1 MVRNESK
8 SRTSATST
16 SALMTPLL
24 VVALLGAGCSLA
36 PMPSCHAFQPL
47 AREAALVP
55 MHSVA
60 NKSMPKVALPS
71 GSPTSTQLFALG
83 RSKRGEQDEEPNAN
97 DADADADANQSII
110 SSQRRSTRQRFRK
123 KAKMAALGAFT
134 ALSLHL
140 GGAGG
145 GALPALRP
153 PAAIAR
159 LPMDAVQDTN
169 LDMKQIGMD
178 RAEKERAARRTAEAL
193 AHRAEGDRIEEAQ
206 GSKVRKQFEAE
217 YEKSLERSRTEKAAK
232 REELL
237 DSLLDQGICPFTD
250 TEGLRQV
257 FLLDEDIDLAQ
268 VEGTEAYY
276 DHVETMAGKG
286 SRVQKKYVLPR
297 FIVKAQVDDL
307 RAHGKEVVPYFQEN
321 QARTAKL
328 FDMPERKLQ
337 AICEQYQTRIAQ
349 YGTLNPV
356 TEGDKQAMV
365 AIAAASPRGKQSAGI
380 KSNAR
385 GAPKTSTM
393 SVARQQKREAKEA
406 SRAAAAEARAAA
418 RVAKEEAR
426 AAKRAER
433 DLLREEKLTSMQ
445 ERKDSNA
452 ATKAATKAAAAVAS
466 HAAADSEIAATA
478 GMDMAATAGQEA
490 VSPSHMD
497 EADVAPATADSTAV
511 QKIQAKK
518 DLPIVPVVT
527 MVGVAGGGGYAFKV
541 MKERKEAEEEYRQ
554 QQMQLIMGLDA
565 DDDDDDDEDVGGDDE
580 PDDFV
585 GSIGSDFPSLMDPK
599 KDDKPKPSSSAGASS
614 PPSSSQVPPPAAPKR
629 RFGGIKSVFSKKPGR
644 ESDINNLIGAE
655 GKAPDFSSVV
665 AKSLTFGAPGRF
677 PHLESLPAASSME
690 EFDLETARGFLREE
704 ADKAALSDQDA
715 CEEFAKVVNC
725 MIIDIIDLA
734 SATLKEKDEKPTIAA
749 MNIVMDFMDHS
760 AGLFEPFLSEGISIK
775 PVTYCGSL
783 GKGKLEQ
790 LYATYGAAGMT
801 NTEAT
806 EDRVDMFRELFE
818 IKEKKAEGLLQKK
831 MMSSLF
837 KMMKDPEAMQE
848 MMGGEGME
856 GMEEMMKAMG
866 GMEGMEGMEGLAG
879 MPGMDEELSPEQLKE
894 SVNMMKELVE
904 SGNVSKEEMKNV
916 KEMFKGVYGMD
927 LEELIE
933 NADSDDVKQQLGDDG
948 EELIEMFKVIL
959 DATKD

>member
-8 SRTSATST
+8 SRTSRATST
-16 SALMTPLL
+16 SALLV

-55 MHSVA
+55 MRSVA

-97 DADADADANQSII
+97 DADADQSIT
-110 SSQRRSTRQRFRK
+110 SSQRRSIRQRFRK
-123 KAKMAALGAFT
+123 KVKVAALGAFT

-145 GALPALRP
+145 GPLPALRP

-169 LDMKQIGMD
+169 LDMKRIGMD
-178 RAEKERAARRTAEAL
+178 RAEKERAARRAAEAL
-193 AHRAEGDRIEEAQ
+193 AHRAEGDRIEETQ
-206 GSKVRKQFEAE
+206 GSKARKQFEAE
-217 YEKSLERSRTEKAAK
+217 YEASLERSRAEKAAK

-237 DSLLDQGICPFTD
+237 NSLLDQGICPFTD
-250 TEGLRQV
+250 TEGIRQV

-276 DHVETMAGKG
+276 DYVETMAGKV
-286 SRVQKKYVLPR
+286 SRVQKKYALPR

-356 TEGDKQAMV
+356 TEEDKQAMAAV
-365 AIAAASPRGKQSAGI
+365 AAASPKGKQSVGT

-385 GAPKTSTM
+385 GAPKTSAM

-433 DLLREEKLTSMQ
+433 DRLREEKLASVQ
-445 ERKDSNA
+445 ERKEG
-452 ATKAATKAAAAVAS
+452 KAASKDAAKAAAAVAS

-490 VSPSHMD
+490 VSPSHME
-497 EADVAPATADSTAV
+497 EADTTAAAATADSTAV
-511 QKIQAKK
+511 QKSQTKN

-527 MVGVAGGGGYAFKV
+527 VVGVAGGGGYAFKV
-541 MKERKEAEEEYRQ
+541 MKERKEAEEE
-554 QQMQLIMGLDA
+554 
-565 DDDDDDDEDVGGDDE
+565 
-580 PDDFV
+580 
-585 GSIGSDFPSLMDPK
+585 
-599 KDDKPKPSSSAGASS
+599 
-614 PPSSSQVPPPAAPKR
+614 
-629 RFGGIKSVFSKKPGR
+629 
-644 ESDINNLIGAE
+644 
-655 GKAPDFSSVV
+655 
-665 AKSLTFGAPGRF
+665 
-677 PHLESLPAASSME
+677 
-690 EFDLETARGFLREE
+690 
-704 ADKAALSDQDA
+704 
-715 CEEFAKVVNC
+715 
-725 MIIDIIDLA
+725 
-734 SATLKEKDEKPTIAA
+734 
-749 MNIVMDFMDHS
+749 
-760 AGLFEPFLSEGISIK
+760 
-775 PVTYCGSL
+775 
-783 GKGKLEQ
+783 
-790 LYATYGAAGMT
+790 
-801 NTEAT
+801 
-806 EDRVDMFRELFE
+806 
-818 IKEKKAEGLLQKK
+818 
-831 MMSSLF
+831 
-837 KMMKDPEAMQE
+837 
-848 MMGGEGME
+848 
-856 GMEEMMKAMG
+856 
-866 GMEGMEGMEGLAG
+866 
-879 MPGMDEELSPEQLKE
+879 
-894 SVNMMKELVE
+894 
-904 SGNVSKEEMKNV
+904 
-916 KEMFKGVYGMD
+916 
-927 LEELIE
+927 
-933 NADSDDVKQQLGDDG
+933 
-948 EELIEMFKVIL
+948 
-959 DATKD
+959 